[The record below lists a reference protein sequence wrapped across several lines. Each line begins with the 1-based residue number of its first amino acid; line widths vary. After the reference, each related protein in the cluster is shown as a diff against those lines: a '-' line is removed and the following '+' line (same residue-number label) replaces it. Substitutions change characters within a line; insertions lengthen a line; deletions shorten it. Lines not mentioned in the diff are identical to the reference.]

1 MRVKLSEILS
11 QVPALK
17 VLPAGD
23 PDISGVACDSRR
35 VGEGS
40 LFVAVK
46 GEASDGHDFLKAAAD
61 AGAVACIV
69 EDEDIDTYS
78 MDKVVAENSEEAL
91 GWASCAFW
99 DHPSRQLTLVGIT
112 GTNGKTTTAHLIQQ
126 ILSDAGIAAGRIGT
140 VGYSYPSGED
150 EDSPLTTPDAP
161 TLQAVLAKMVEQ
173 GAQAVVAEI
182 SSHALMRK
190 RTTGC
195 AFACTVFTNLSQDHL
210 DFHGSMEEYF
220 EAKKLLFTDYPRLV
234 EAVINVDD
242 PWCRALAP
250 ELGGHVVTFGLGD
263 EGDVRLE
270 VKEYTSMGTK
280 GLIHHP
286 GGKAPFTLPLPGD
299 FNAQNA
305 AAALGVA
312 WALGLDF
319 EKAAA
324 SLAKA
329 PQTPGR
335 LEKID
340 TDQGFGLYVDYAHT
354 PDALGRVLEAL
365 RPLAKN
371 RLICVFGCGGDRDKT
386 KRPLMGEAATRWSDI
401 IVLTAD
407 NSRSEDTAA
416 IINDIEEGIP
426 EGWPGPLGIT
436 SSALVR
442 LPDRREA
449 IFWAVKEAKPG
460 DIVLLA
466 GKGHEDYQILGGKK
480 EHFDDREEAR
490 NALAERGSG

>member
-1 MRVKLSEILS
+1 VKLSEILS
-11 QVPALK
+11 QMPALK
-17 VLPAGD
+17 GLPAKD

-35 VGEGS
+35 VGAGT

-46 GEASDGHDFLKAAAD
+46 GETSDGHDYLKAAAD

-69 EDEDIDTYS
+69 QDEKVETYS
-78 MDKVVAENSEEAL
+78 MVRIVAENSEEAL

-99 DHPSRQLTLVGIT
+99 GHPSRQLTLVGIT

-126 ILSDAGIAAGRIGT
+126 ILSDAGISAGRIGT

-161 TLQAVLAKMVEQ
+161 TLQAILAKMVEQ

-190 RTTGC
+190 RTAGC

-210 DFHGSMEEYF
+210 DFHGSMEAYF

-263 EGDVRLE
+263 EGDIRLE
-270 VKEYTSMGTK
+270 VENYSATGTK
-280 GLIHHP
+280 GIIHHP
-286 GGKAPFTLPLPGD
+286 GGETPFTLPLPGD

-319 EKAAA
+319 ERATA
-324 SLAKA
+324 SLSRA

-335 LEKID
+335 LEQIKNSE
-340 TDQGFGLYVDYAHT
+340 GFGLYVDYAHT
-354 PDALGRVLEAL
+354 PDALSRVLEAL
-365 RPLAKN
+365 RPLCEK
-371 RLICVFGCGGDRDKT
+371 RLICVFGCGGDRDRT
-386 KRPLMGEAATRWSDI
+386 KRPLMGDAATRWADI

-407 NSRSEDTAA
+407 NSRSEDTGA
-416 IINDIEEGIP
+416 IIDEIEKGIP
-426 EGWPGPLGIT
+426 EGWPGPLGST

-442 LPDRREA
+442 LPDRKEA
-449 IFWAVKEAKPG
+449 IYWAIKEAQPG
-460 DIVLLA
+460 DIVLIA
-466 GKGHEDYQILGGKK
+466 GKGHENYQILGSNK

-490 NALAERGSG
+490 NALAGRGSG